1 VKIGVFDSGIGGLT
15 VYRALRRRLPGAGIV
30 YLGDTARV
38 PYGTKSAETVGRYAR
53 EAAAFLLGQGVEA
66 LVVAC
71 NTVSAVAL
79 DQVAETVPVP
89 VVGVLEPG
97 VRRALESTRNARI
110 GVIGQPAT
118 IKSDAYGRSLRALRP
133 EATVLGA
140 ACPLF
145 VPLAEEGWT
154 GNEVARAAAALYL
167 AGLKAAG
174 VDTLVLGCTHYP
186 LLSETIAAE
195 MGPEVVLVDSAEAV
209 AVEVARTLDPADAA
223 GTALVGEKA
232 GSDDRFYVTDSWE
245 RFREVA
251 ARFLGRRLE
260 GLEKIDLEPA
270 PA

>member
-30 YLGDTARV
+30 YLGDTARL

-53 EAAAFLLGQGVEA
+53 EATAFMLDQGVES

-71 NTVSAVAL
+71 NTVSSVAL
-79 DQVAETVPVP
+79 DEVSEASPVP
-89 VVGVLEPG
+89 VIGVLEPG
-97 VRRALESTRNARI
+97 VARALETTRNGRI

-118 IKSDAYGRSLRALRP
+118 IKSDAYGRSLRARRP

-209 AVEVARTLDPADAA
+209 AAEVARALDPADAA
-223 GTALVGEKA
+223 KRTLAGESA
-232 GSDDRFYVTDSWE
+232 ESEDRFFVTDSWE

-260 GLEKIDLEPA
+260 SLEKIDL
-270 PA
+270 